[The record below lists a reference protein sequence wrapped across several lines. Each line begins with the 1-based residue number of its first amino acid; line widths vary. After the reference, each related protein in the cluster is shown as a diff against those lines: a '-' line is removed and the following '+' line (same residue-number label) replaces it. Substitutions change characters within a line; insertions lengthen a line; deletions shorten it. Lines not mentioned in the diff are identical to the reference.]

1 VIDRHTQRVS
11 VPVVKSR
18 FLDALV
24 ESATKKNL
32 HISPFHQLPKGK
44 SLRRQKE
51 EGEEDLLISFSRF
64 IHGFSPTEKA
74 VNLLDIPKSI
84 DLEVMRFVDC
94 QISSHVNF
102 CIYQIP
108 LNREILRPFHCGYFA
123 CSLEAWHD
131 VMVSEAFL
139 VNRCKELVGHI
150 ESVDLTY
157 ASRRVETMENRRRDS
172 LLSITEMAVTHNLS

>member
-1 VIDRHTQRVS
+1 VIDRYTQKVS

-32 HISPFHQLPKGK
+32 HIPPFHQLTEGK

-64 IHGFSPTEKA
+64 IHGFPPREKA
-74 VNLLDIPKSI
+74 VNLLGIPGSI
-84 DLEVMRFVDC
+84 DQEVVRFVDC
-94 QISSHVNF
+94 QISPHVNF

-108 LNREILRPFHCGYFA
+108 LNREFLRNFYCGYFA
-123 CSLEAWHD
+123 CSLETWHD

-139 VNRCKELVGHI
+139 VNRCKELVSYI
-150 ESVDLTY
+150 ESVDLTC
-157 ASRRVETMENRRRDS
+157 ANRRVEAMEKRRRDS
-172 LLSITEMAVTHNLS
+172 LLSITEMTATHNLS